1 MRRLV
6 DRSFAAA
13 GLQRRTG
20 FEVNDIPML
29 LELAAQGLAITM
41 VPESVAAARVR
52 DTRGAP
58 RGPYCNMGTCFDCLV
73 EVRIAADANHSA
85 HASWRVVRA
94 CLATVASDLEVRPA
108 VSAQAL
114 VDPS

>member
-1 MRRLV
+1 MGFRANKDTQRPAALTFNFDGASV
-6 DRSFAAA
+6 TAYPGETIAAA
-13 GLQRRTG
+13 LIASN
-20 FEVNDIPML
+20 V
-29 LELAAQGLAITM
+29 
-41 VPESVAAARVR
+41 SVFRR

-85 HASWRVVRA
+85 HASWREVRA

>member
-1 MRRLV
+1 MGFRVNKDTQRPAPLTFNFDGASV
-6 DRSFAAA
+6 TAYPGETIAAA
-13 GLQRRTG
+13 LIASNVSIFR
-20 FEVNDIPML
+20 
-29 LELAAQGLAITM
+29 
-41 VPESVAAARVR
+41 R

-73 EVRIAADANHSA
+73 EVRIAADADASHSA

-94 CLATVASDLEVRPA
+94 CLAAVASDLEVRPA
-108 VSAQAL
+108 VPAQAL

>member
-1 MRRLV
+1 MGFRVNKDTQRPAPLTF
-6 DRSFAAA
+6 SFDGASVTAYPGETIAAA
-13 GLQRRTG
+13 LIASN
-20 FEVNDIPML
+20 V
-29 LELAAQGLAITM
+29 
-41 VPESVAAARVR
+41 SVFRR

-73 EVRIAADANHSA
+73 EVRIAADADANHSA

-94 CLATVASDLEVRPA
+94 CLAAVASDLEVRPA

-114 VDPS
+114 LDPS